1 MPDCPH
7 CSKPIEQLSGFISEE
22 KHVERIKNVTTA
34 KQTEID
40 QFAIK
45 IAELTPQAQGHAA
58 LVADRDAWEG
68 KYQQVVQR
76 QERTGLLIGLGIE
89 SAKLDGMESLWS
101 SSQAG
106 KAEADRADFGSWLS
120 GDAQA
125 HPLLA
130 GMFSATPPA
139 TPETTTTTTPEMPTP
154 SGLPTTPGPVAAPEA
169 PQGKESPAQVSAYF
183 NSPAYKALSAED
195 QRAKLAEKR
204 AEAQA

>member
-1 MPDCPH
+1 LPDCPH

-58 LVADRDAWEG
+58 LVADRDAWQG
-68 KYQQVVQR
+68 KYEQRVQR
-76 QERTGLLIGLGIE
+76 DERAGLLTGLSIDA
-89 SAKLDGMESLWS
+89 AKLEGFESLWS

-106 KAEADRADFGSWLS
+106 KAEADRADFSSWLS

-130 GMFSATPPA
+130 GMFSATTPA
-139 TPETTTTTTPEMPTP
+139 TPETTTTTETPAP